1 MYSCKSCNKIYCMNK
16 EPLVLPGTCGLFLGT
31 GGAGPRAL
39 RFSAVPGKGAHVHAY
54 NLAICHI
61 PNFRVCTY
69 IELQSESKQK
79 MKASKVVCNLLY
91 NLHSCK

>member
-1 MYSCKSCNKIYCMNK
+1 MNE

-54 NLAICHI
+54 NLLHVYTKLLAMYRI
-61 PNFRVCTY
+61 R
-69 IELQSESKQK
+69 IETEK
-79 MKASKVVCNLLY
+79 
-91 NLHSCK
+91 